1 MAWQFSMDETE
12 QKFFIAGLVI
22 SIIVGFF
29 LKKIRVPEKSRHT
42 KKATKKSFYTT
53 SITTPGAGQ
62 SGGARRFNTYS
73 GKASWHTQ
81 GNTGSNYGRSGTGH
95 NTSPSL
101 QRQNSNPSFLFRES
115 PIQESPP
122 VPSYG
127 EMKPFK
133 VYNKTVPYPHKGP
146 FGSAHIDMMK
156 HSASAQMMS
165 QFNNE
170 LVSPSAQE
178 SPNSF
183 SHRYTAAED
192 TWSGGIHFRKPV
204 SPKAPSA
211 ATMPTASASEENFN
225 YKAWSEQRLMS
236 EIGLQGGKL

>member
-1 MAWQFSMDETE
+1 MANPFSMDETE
-12 QKFFIAGLVI
+12 QKFFLAGLVI
-22 SIIVGFF
+22 SVIVGFF
-29 LKKIRVPEKSRHT
+29 LNKIRVPEKSKH
-42 KKATKKSFYTT
+42 KKKVVKKSFYTT

-62 SGGARRFNTYS
+62 SAGARRFNKYS
-73 GKASWHTQ
+73 GKSSWHAQ
-81 GNTGSNYGRSGTGH
+81 GDGETNSSR
-95 NTSPSL
+95 L
-101 QRQNSNPSFLFRES
+101 QRQNSNPSFLFRET
-115 PIQESPP
+115 PLEERPP

-170 LVSPSAQE
+170 LSSPSAQA

-211 ATMPTASASEENFN
+211 VSASSASTSEERFN

-236 EIGLQGGKL
+236 ELGLQGGKL